1 MSTKIDNLRWD
12 LPLVGP
18 SPKTVK
24 GVPTGDYVGITYI
37 TPTLSR
43 CPWSS
48 RGCRVGC
55 LSTAGRG
62 AMTSIQRAR
71 YRRGQKL
78 DADPAAF
85 ARKIADEARKLA
97 RGIEGTLY
105 LRVNGTSDILGLAS
119 AVSAE
124 LAGCVLRIRMYDYT
138 KAHPALWPRDGVHR
152 TWSRS
157 EDTPDEDVRAAL
169 AEGTSVAIVVA
180 GETHADRVRIA
191 AARFGFDPDR
201 CIDGTLSDVRP
212 LDPAGSLVILR
223 PLGRARR
230 DDSGFVIG
238 G

>member
-1 MSTKIDNLRWD
+1 MKTSIENLRWD
-12 LPLVGP
+12 LPLVGS
-18 SPKTVK
+18 SPKTEK

-71 YRRGQKL
+71 YRRGKKW
-78 DADPAAF
+78 DSDPVAF

-97 RGIEGTLY
+97 RAIEGTLY

-124 LAGCVLRIRMYDYT
+124 LESVALKIVQYDYT
-138 KAHPALWPRDGVHR
+138 KAHPSIWPKDGVHR

-157 EDTPDEDVRAAL
+157 EDTPDDDIRAAL
-169 AEGTSVAIVVA
+169 DSGTSVAIVVDGA
-180 GETHADRVRIA
+180 SHADRVRIA
-191 AARFGFDPDR
+191 TARFGFDPAR
-201 CIDGTLSDVRP
+201 CIDGTLSDIRP
-212 LDPAGSLVILR
+212 LDPPGSLVILR

-230 DDSGFVIG
+230 DDSGFVIRG
-238 G
+238 

>member
-1 MSTKIDNLRWD
+1 MISTDNLRWD
-12 LPLVGP
+12 LPLVGS
-18 SPKTVK
+18 SPKTEK

-78 DADPAAF
+78 DADPASF

-119 AVSAE
+119 AVAAE
-124 LAGCVLRIRMYDYT
+124 LDGTSLSINMYDYT
-138 KAHPALWPRDGVHR
+138 KAHPSIWPTDGVHR

-157 EDTPDEDVRAAL
+157 EDTPDEDVRAAI
-169 AEGTSVAIVVA
+169 AAGISVAIVVD

-191 AARFGFDPDR
+191 TARLGVDAAR

-212 LDPAGSLVILR
+212 LDPPGSLVILR
-223 PLGRARR
+223 PLGKARH
-230 DDSGFVIG
+230 DDSGFVIRG
-238 G
+238 